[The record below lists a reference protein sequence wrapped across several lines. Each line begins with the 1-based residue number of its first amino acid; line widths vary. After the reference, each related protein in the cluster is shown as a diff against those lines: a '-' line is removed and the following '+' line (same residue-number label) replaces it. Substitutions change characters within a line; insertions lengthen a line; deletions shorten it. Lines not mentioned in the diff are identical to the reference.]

1 MAIEKMKKLRLLA
14 VRDQKKALLRKL
26 MLLGCIGGLRA
37 GAFRAFARSLGSTS
51 QKRAAISQS
60 AGPTVQR

>member
-26 MLLGCIGGLRA
+26 MLLGCIEVSEPELPELSPELRQHLA
-37 GAFRAFARSLGSTS
+37 KEGSDIT
-51 QKRAAISQS
+51 KCRTA
-60 AGPTVQR
+60 